1 MPLGF
6 AAGNATVL
14 VAWNSL
20 LYSGC
25 RLMVQPQTAGRPALV
40 ALALC
45 QLAAAAHGRR
55 VKCDSSGVYTCDAG
69 TTCCPTVQG
78 ELLLLAR
85 AFTV

>member
-1 MPLGF
+1 
-6 AAGNATVL
+6 
-14 VAWNSL
+14 
-20 LYSGC
+20 
-25 RLMVQPQTAGRPALV
+25 V